1 MKVYRKLRQN
11 EIYFILF
18 QKVLKKLINPPDY
31 DGDVF
36 VEFSKIIRN
45 KPDVPVL
52 IFYINS
58 RPLICFANT
67 FRYREATKL
76 KKYLTKLNFFTVH
89 DELCIFG
96 SVFAIHRPKVL
107 KFFRRLLT
115 LSTSSL
121 SKS

>member
-18 QKVLKKLINPPDY
+18 QKVQTKKLINSPDY
-31 DGDVF
+31 HGDVF
-36 VEFSKIIRN
+36 VEFFKIIRN
-45 KPDVPVL
+45 KPAVPVL

-76 KKYLTKLNFFTVH
+76 KK
-89 DELCIFG
+89 IFN
-96 SVFAIHRPKVL
+96 
-107 KFFRRLLT
+107 
-115 LSTSSL
+115 
-121 SKS
+121 